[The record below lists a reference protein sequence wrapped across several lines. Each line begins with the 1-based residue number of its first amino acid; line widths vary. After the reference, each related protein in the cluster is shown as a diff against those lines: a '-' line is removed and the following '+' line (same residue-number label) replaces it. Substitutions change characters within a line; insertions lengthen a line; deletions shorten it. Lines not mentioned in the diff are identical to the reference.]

1 MSMIGYKLL
10 AAGIAAASVM
20 MGAQALAS
28 PCTDTCNDRFTTC
41 QNSGS
46 DGTRCL
52 ATWHQCKDRC
62 QAPTL
67 QKTSTPQTPVPK
79 EKAVAP
85 RPH

>member
-1 MSMIGYKLL
+1 MRMNGYKLW
-10 AAGIAAASVM
+10 AAGIAAATMM
-20 MGAQALAS
+20 MGAQALAA

-41 QNSGS
+41 QNSGT

-67 QKTSTPQTPVPK
+67 QKTSTTQTPVPK
-79 EKAVAP
+79 VKAAATP
-85 RPH
+85 PH